1 MNDQNRSGQPGSLGD
16 HGGSADNGSSDATAN
31 PFTGL
36 EKGSLDWIEANGAKT
51 VSDVVTM
58 ARNSEKLTGGIHLP
72 GRDAPS
78 EDVSSF
84 FDKTMGHFMPE
95 DTSGYDFIMPENIP
109 ENMPY
114 DVEMV
119 DLFKT
124 GMHARGV
131 PPQLANKVHDWY
143 VNDVLVPGF
152 EQELDVL
159 QGAADNSSA
168 MLKKHWG
175 EPGSS
180 QFQTQMEYTMKA
192 VNGLGGNY
200 KQALINAGAIDDEN
214 NILQSDLIMPLA
226 KIGEMH
232 FTEDGMVTG
241 QYNEPNPFAN
251 DSQNWSKA
259 NEIINNDPVKA
270 KSLILSAGKDP
281 ADYRL

>member
-16 HGGSADNGSSDATAN
+16 QGGSADNGSSDVTAN

-72 GRDAPS
+72 GRDASP
-78 EDVSSF
+78 EDISSF

-95 DTSGYDFIMPENIP
+95 EPSGYDFVMPENIP

-119 DLFKT
+119 DQFKM

-131 PPQLANKVHDWY
+131 PPQLANQVHDWY
-143 VNDVLVPGF
+143 VSDVLVPGF
-152 EQELDVL
+152 EQELDAL
-159 QGAADNSSA
+159 QGAADKSSA

-175 EPGSS
+175 DPGSPE
-180 QFQTQMEYTMKA
+180 FQIQMEFTMKA
-192 VNGLGGNY
+192 VHGLGGDY

-232 FTEDGMVTG
+232 FAEDSMVTG

-259 NEIINNDPVKA
+259 NEIINNDPAKA